1 MKILITGAAGFIG
14 SHISLRLLKKNIK
27 VIGLDN
33 LNDYYSVDLKKY
45 RLKNLKKYKNFTFVK
60 ANLAGK
66 KNLDELVGRIKFNS
80 ICHLAAQAGVRYSIT
95 NPNIY
100 LQYNIDGF
108 LKILEYCRRNTST
121 NLVYASSSSVYGAN
135 KKVPF
140 SVDDD
145 VSKPV
150 SLYAVTKRTNELMA
164 ESYSNLYGLNS
175 IGLRFFTVYGPWGRP
190 DMAIWKFTKAIM
202 SNKPINVFNKGK
214 LSRDFTY
221 IDDIVDGLEEAI
233 KLSGK
238 KMSSKHQIFNLG
250 NNSPVALDKM
260 IELLED
266 IIGKKAKKKL
276 VSMQLGDVKRT
287 FANIEKSKK
296 YLRFSPKVNLK
307 EGLINFVDWYKKY
320 NDM

>member
-14 SHISLRLLKKNIK
+14 SHIALRLLKKNIK

-66 KNLDELVGRIKFNS
+66 KNLDELVGRIKLNS

-140 SVDDD
+140 CVDDD

-233 KLSGK
+233 NLSGK

-260 IELLED
+260 IELLEN

-296 YLRFSPKVNLK
+296 YLDFSPKVNLK
-307 EGLINFVDWYKKY
+307 EGLINFVDWYKEY
-320 NDM
+320 NNI